1 MQKMILQYTMVKLIR
16 EGRKKFGFA
25 SKANYGSI
33 SDAKIRLPS
42 QNGAK
47 MR

>member
-1 MQKMILQYTMVKLIR
+1 MVKLIR

-25 SKANYGSI
+25 SKANFGSI
-33 SDAKIRLPS
+33 IDAKIRSLS

-47 MR
+47 LR